1 MENIITDI
9 DLSKYNIM
17 SFNDIISQIGDENI

>member
-17 SFNDIISQIGDENI
+17 SFNDIISLIGDENI